1 MESGEIKRYYE
12 WSSGSRAGRVEI
24 YLAEDDNNVWFE
36 SGRFVKK
43 ELFDSQLSQISE
55 ETYLSKESQNFQP
68 PAPPVPQSIE
78 EWESVLGNGNPQ
90 PTSIAPPQPVQQ
102 KEKSAVQIILEKQKK
117 FNSIE
122 LDVKIPLDFPNEK
135 AIEFMMVMFDEDE
148 VIDEIVNFVYSQMS
162 SDQINS
168 IIKTTIKERIS
179 NIPETNA
186 E

>member
-12 WSSGSRAGRVEI
+12 WNPGSSRSGRVEI

-43 ELFDSQLSQISE
+43 ELFDSQLSQITE
-55 ETYLSKESQNFQP
+55 ETYQSKESQNSQP
-68 PAPPVPQSIE
+68 PAPQVPQSIE
-78 EWESVLGNGNPQ
+78 EWEAQLGNPQ
-90 PTSIAPPQPVQQ
+90 LNSIAPPQPVQQ

-117 FNSIE
+117 FNNIE

-179 NIPETNA
+179 NISENHS